1 MLGVSVDP
9 HAKSRDLKD
18 RLKIPFP
25 LLEDPD
31 ARLAELYGV
40 AMHDDALAIPAAFI
54 IGTDGAIRWEFI
66 GDSPPDLPTI
76 DSLLTELTA
85 LAPTPGAASSPAGSF
100 PALRPLEE
108 WR

>member
-1 MLGVSVDP
+1 MIGVSVDR
-9 HAKSRDLKD
+9 HATSRDLKD
-18 RLKIPFP
+18 RLEIPFP

-31 ARLAELYGV
+31 ARLAALYGV

-66 GDSPPDLPTI
+66 GERPPDLPTI
-76 DSLLTELTA
+76 DALLTELTE
-85 LAPTPGAASSPAGSF
+85 LAPSPGVAPPPEGSF
-100 PALRPLEE
+100 PELRPLEE